1 MNKLLVIC
9 GPTST
14 GKTSLAI
21 KIAKKFNGEI
31 VSADSRQVYRG
42 MDIGTGKDT
51 PKNSSIEYENSDEW
65 GFYVINDI
73 KVWGYDLA
81 EPQEDFNVSRYIK
94 FANKIIKRIQQNG
107 KLPILTGGTGL
118 YIKGVV
124 DGIPT
129 ASVPKNDKLREKL
142 ESWTAGELYENLSQL
157 DSLKAA
163 SLNASDKGNPRR
175 LIRAIEVAQWRLSN
189 GGSETAERPGGKNS
203 VLQIGLF
210 GPMELI
216 ISKIEKRIK
225 DRVDAGIK
233 KEIVGLIKNGVN
245 WENQSMM
252 SIGYRQWKSYF
263 EDIPQGSDEDTVL
276 EEWKREEIKYAKRQM
291 TWFKKDKRIKW
302 FDITNRGFP
311 ENVEKLIKSWYS
323 SSESDA

>member
-14 GKTSLAI
+14 GKTNLAL
-21 KIAKKFNGEI
+21 KIAKEFNGEI
-31 VSADSRQVYRG
+31 VSADSRQVYKG
-42 MDIGTGKDT
+42 MDIGTGKDI
-51 PKNSSIEYENSDEW
+51 PKDSAIEYDDSSDW
-65 GFYVINDI
+65 GFYTINGI
-73 KVWGYDLA
+73 KIWGYDLA

-94 FANKIIKRIQQNG
+94 FAAKIIKKIQQNG

-118 YIKGVV
+118 YIKGVI

-142 ESWTAGELYENLSQL
+142 EKWTAAELYENLSQL
-157 DSLKAA
+157 DALKAA
-163 SLNASDKGNPRR
+163 SLNASDKNNPRR

-189 GGSETAERPGGKNS
+189 GGSENPEKSVSQNS
-203 VLQIGLF
+203 VMQVGLF
-210 GPMELI
+210 GPISLI
-216 ISKIEKRIK
+216 SEKIKKRIE
-225 DRVDAGIK
+225 DRINAGIK

-252 SIGYRQWKSYF
+252 SIGYRQWRSYF
-263 EDIPQGSDEDTVL
+263 EDAPGGIGEDKVL
-276 EEWKREEIKYAKRQM
+276 EEWEREEIKYAKRQM

-302 FDITNRGFP
+302 FDITSRKFP